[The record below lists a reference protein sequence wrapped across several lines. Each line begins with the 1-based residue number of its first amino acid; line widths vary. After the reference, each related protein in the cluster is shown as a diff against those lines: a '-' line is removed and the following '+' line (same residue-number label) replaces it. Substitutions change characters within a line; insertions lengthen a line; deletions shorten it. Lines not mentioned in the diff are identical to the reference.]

1 MPDRTRSWTAARILV
16 IGAAAAALAL
26 AFMPR
31 PVHHGVAPPPPTA
44 SPTSASL
51 IGGPLPSLAAAS
63 AWTAGAPLPDSLAGH
78 VVALAF
84 VSLNLPASARV
95 TGALESWHEAYARY
109 GLRVIGMQVPE
120 FAFAAEPRTLQS
132 ITNHLGL
139 RFTVGL
145 DPLLEVWR
153 GFGGGGERPRVV
165 VADVHGRVALDASG
179 AQGFTGAETKIRE
192 LLQAARPEIHFPAAA
207 PATATPTASESPHPP
222 VQLGRARV
230 AGGPLAETMPNHATT
245 FTAQLRYQIEG
256 DDYTP
261 YPVGRWIVGA
271 DGVTAERGGA
281 ENFIALRYHAGALGA
296 VLGPGQSGPVRVWI
310 LRDDQWLPASA
321 LGADARLD
329 GRGASYVLVSEPR
342 LYALTRESSGKHVIK
357 LSPDAPGATF
367 YALTFEPFAPG
378 AVPGP

>member
-1 MPDRTRSWTAARILV
+1 MPDRTRTWTAARILV

-26 AFMPR
+26 ALLPR
-31 PVHHGVAPPPPTA
+31 PLHHSTDPTPTP
-44 SPTSASL
+44 SPTSAAL
-51 IGGPLPSLAAAS
+51 VGGPLPSLAAAS
-63 AWTAGAPLPDSLAGH
+63 AWTAGAPLPDSLSGH

-95 TGALESWHEAYARY
+95 AGALESWHEAYARY
-109 GLRVIGMQVPE
+109 GLRVIGVEVPE

-132 ITNHLGL
+132 NTTRLGL

-153 GFGGGGERPRVV
+153 GFGADGERPRVV
-165 VADVHGRVALDASG
+165 VADAHGRVALDASG
-179 AQGFTGAETKIRE
+179 AEAFAGAETKIRE
-192 LLQAARPEIHFPAAA
+192 LLQAARPEVHFPAAA
-207 PATATPTASESPHPP
+207 PPSVTPPASESPHPP
-222 VQLGRARV
+222 VQLGRARI
-230 AGGPLAETMPNHATT
+230 AGGPLAETMPNHAMT
-245 FTAQLRYQIEG
+245 FTAQLRYQVEG

-261 YPVGRWIVGA
+261 YPVGRWTVGA

-342 LYALTRESSGKHVIK
+342 LYALTRESPDKHVIK
-357 LSPDAPGATF
+357 LSPDVPGATF

>member
-16 IGAAAAALAL
+16 LGAAAAALAL
-26 AFMPR
+26 AFLPR
-31 PVHHGVAPPPPTA
+31 SLHRSARTAPPP
-44 SPTSASL
+44 SPTEASL
-51 IGGPLPSLAAAS
+51 IGSELPSLAAAS
-63 AWTAGAPLPDSLAGH
+63 AWTAGAPSLDSLKGH
-78 VVALAF
+78 VVAVAF
-84 VSLNLPASARV
+84 VSLNIPSSLRV

-109 GLRVIGMQVPE
+109 GLRVIGIQVPE
-120 FAFAAEPRTLQS
+120 FAFAAEPRALQS
-132 ITNHLGL
+132 SATRLGL

-153 GFGGGGERPRVV
+153 GFGADGERPRIV
-165 VADVHGRVALDASG
+165 VADAQGRVAFDASG
-179 AQGFTGAETKIRE
+179 VEAFAGAETKIRE
-192 LLQAARPEIHFPAAA
+192 LLQTARPEVRFPTAAA
-207 PATATPTASESPHPP
+207 PTTGSTSDPPHAP
-222 VQLGRARV
+222 VHLGRARA
-230 AGGPLAETMPNHATT
+230 AGGPLAETLPGQATT
-245 FTAQLRYQIEG
+245 FTAQLRYQVEG

-261 YPVGRWIVGA
+261 YPVGRWILSA

-342 LYALTRESSGKHVIK
+342 LYALTRESPGKHVIK

-378 AVPGP
+378 SNPGP